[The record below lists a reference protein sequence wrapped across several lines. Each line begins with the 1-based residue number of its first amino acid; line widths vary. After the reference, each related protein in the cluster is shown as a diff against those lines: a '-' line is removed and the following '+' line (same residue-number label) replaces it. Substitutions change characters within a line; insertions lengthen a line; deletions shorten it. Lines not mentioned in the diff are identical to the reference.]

1 MALRGTVET
10 IRKPSPLHKKRR
22 LREDKRY
29 DPGRI
34 RLELA
39 GFQRDPEL
47 EPTFGCAQ
55 VLLDSDVP
63 EMMGEVRDYLLE
75 EWEKYVYH
83 YTWVHRV
90 SLLRPTI
97 LDVRLFL
104 ALGKPVDKPA
114 VALHVVSDSYV
125 TPPAKEE
132 IPKFKIGSSEDEL
145 LCSVYV
151 EKREEEFVASGRVFN
166 YELEEI
172 PVENGWED
180 ELQTAVAEKLA
191 FIFS

>member
-10 IRKPSPLHKKRR
+10 IRKPSPLHKKMR
-22 LREDKRY
+22 LREDKCY

-34 RLELA
+34 RLEL
-39 GFQRDPEL
+39 GFLRHPKLEL
-47 EPTFGCAQ
+47 TFGCTQ

-75 EWEKYVYH
+75 EWGKYVYH
-83 YTWVHRV
+83 HVWQSRV
-90 SLLRPTI
+90 RLRPPTYMAI
-97 LDVRLFL
+97 KSFL
-104 ALGKPVDKPA
+104 ALGKPVDRPS
-114 VALHVVSDSYV
+114 VGLHVVSDSYV
-125 TPPAKEE
+125 VPTAKEGV
-132 IPKFKIGSSEDEL
+132 PKYKIGSVEYED

-151 EKREEEFVASGRVFN
+151 QKREEEFVASGRVFG